1 MTNVT
6 PTPTTVTKTT
16 TVPAAATASTV
27 IKTGTTT
34 IDDGVVSKIA
44 GIAAREVVGVH
55 ALGGGA
61 ARLVGALRDRAG
73 QTNLSQG
80 VSVEVGETQVAVDIT
95 ITVDYP
101 TPLQDVADDVRAS
114 VGTAIESIVGME
126 AAEIN
131 VTIADV
137 FIASEDDDDTAGN

>member
-6 PTPTTVTKTT
+6 PTPTTIIPTPATT
-16 TVPAAATASTV
+16 IES
-27 IKTGTTT
+27 GTTT

-44 GIAAREVVGVH
+44 GIAAREVPGVH

-80 VSVEVGETQVAVDIT
+80 VTVEVGETQVSVDVT

-101 TPLQDVADDVRAS
+101 TPLQDVADDVRAA
-114 VGTAIESIVGME
+114 VGLAIENIVGME
-126 AAEIN
+126 TAEIN
-131 VTIADV
+131 ITIADV
-137 FIASEDDDDTAGN
+137 FIASDDADDA

>member
-6 PTPTTVTKTT
+6 PTTVAKTT
-16 TVPAAATASTV
+16 PATASV
-27 IKTGTTT
+27 DAGKTT
-34 IDDGVVSKIA
+34 IDDAVVSKIA
-44 GIAAREVVGVH
+44 GIAAREVSGVH

-95 ITVDYP
+95 LTVDYP
-101 TPLQDVADDVRAS
+101 MPLQDVADDVRAA
-114 VGTAIESIVGME
+114 VGTAIENIVGME
-126 AAEIN
+126 TAEIN
-131 VTIADV
+131 ITIADV
-137 FIASEDDDDTAGN
+137 FIASEDDSDDSESRVK